1 MNRLSSGLNG
11 GRQVSNKLRALLI
24 FVSAGLFLH
33 AMWIGWHF
41 VMLFIHQAIIISEP
55 RQWLVVA
62 ETGLVLLWAIA
73 GLVSF
78 IYLVRGRYVF

>member
-1 MNRLSSGLNG
+1 MT
-11 GRQVSNKLRALLI
+11 NKLRALLI

-33 AMWIGWHF
+33 ALWVGWHF
-41 VMLFIHQAIIISEP
+41 VMLVIHQRIIISESV
-55 RQWLVVA
+55 RWLAVA